1 LSEKKVMLFVDD
13 DLIMIKL
20 LKNVLSAAYKD
31 EFLYA
36 TALSA
41 VDALKDIEKL
51 YSTGVEVALI
61 ISDWL
66 MPEMKGDEFILKIHE
81 DHPEIKTIMIS
92 GYASPQVIENICEKL
107 KLSAFITKPW
117 DVNVLIS
124 EINKCLNIKQTI

>member
-1 LSEKKVMLFVDD
+1 MLFVDD